1 MTQHEIL
8 GEYSRLQAY
17 IHNHRIVTDQSCG
30 SIVIINKSGSDIAW
44 LYVRWTMGVITTHN
58 IEVHWLVSA
67 SVKILIIFTHTCII
81 ENTK

>member
-1 MTQHEIL
+1 MKYWGNTLDYRHIFIITGL
-8 GEYSRLQAY
+8 LQISHVAASLLL
-17 IHNHRIVTDQSCG
+17 ISLH
-30 SIVIINKSGSDIAW
+30 GSDIAW

-81 ENTK
+81 ENK